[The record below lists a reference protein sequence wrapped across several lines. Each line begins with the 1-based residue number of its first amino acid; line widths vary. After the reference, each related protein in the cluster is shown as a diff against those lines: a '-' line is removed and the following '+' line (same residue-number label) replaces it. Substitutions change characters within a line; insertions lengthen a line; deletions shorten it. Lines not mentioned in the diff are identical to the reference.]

1 MVVLGVPL
9 MNERRRIRSKAVS
22 RSFGSTKSG
31 SGSSN
36 GKGTV
41 PQEERRKRG
50 TDLQQM
56 EGVSSSLGESAAT
69 DQLIARGKAAL
80 AVNDHVT
87 ALACFETVSEREPNF
102 ADVHNFRGL
111 CKSMLGEPGEA
122 IEAFDRALEL
132 NSGYL
137 EAHINRALVLNELG
151 RYEEAQRSFQM
162 GSEAAEDTITSRYPP
177 GMGARLAN
185 MRAEIGDVY
194 AAGGFLSEAAEEYRR
209 ACEIRP
215 LFVDIRNKLA
225 RTLIELG
232 IVEGA
237 VRELRSVLAINPA
250 YTEARANLG
259 LALFHC
265 GEKQEARAEWE
276 ICSKTAPRDPQVRAY
291 LSLLDRENLE
301 DPSVSQVA

>member
-1 MVVLGVPL
+1 MGMPGVSL
-9 MNERRRIRSKAVS
+9 MGRRHRIRSEAIF
-22 RSFGSTKSG
+22 RSDAGFESG
-31 SGSSN
+31 SGSSK
-36 GKGTV
+36 GKGKV
-41 PQEERRKRG
+41 PQEERRQRG
-50 TDLQQM
+50 TDLQQNA
-56 EGVSSSLGESAAT
+56 ELASPLVDSVAT

-80 AVNDHVT
+80 AGNDHVT

-102 ADVHNFRGL
+102 ADVHNLRGL
-111 CKSMLGEPGEA
+111 CKSMLGNPEEA

-151 RYEEAQRSFQM
+151 RYEEAQLSFQM

-209 ACEIRP
+209 ACEVRP

-259 LALFHC
+259 LALFYC

-276 ICSKTAPRDPQVRAY
+276 TCSRNAPHDPQVRAY
-291 LSLLDRENLE
+291 LSLLDREDVQ

>member
-1 MVVLGVPL
+1 MAMLGVPATQTDRATHFEAGAGHH
-9 MNERRRIRSKAVS
+9 ERVERVS
-22 RSFGSTKSG
+22 RSSSTKG
-31 SGSSN
+31 R
-36 GKGTV
+36 V
-41 PQEERRKRG
+41 PQETRRERG
-50 TDLQQM
+50 THP
-56 EGVSSSLGESAAT
+56 EPISGVSSPLGEGSAT

-80 AVNDHVT
+80 AVHDHVT
-87 ALACFETVSEREPNF
+87 ALACFETVSAREPKF
-102 ADVHNFRGL
+102 ADIHNFCGL
-111 CKSMLGEPGEA
+111 CKSMLGRPEAA
-122 IEAFDRALEL
+122 IEAFDRALDL

-151 RYEEAQRSFQM
+151 RYEEAQLSFQL
-162 GSEAAEDTITSRYPP
+162 GSEAAEDAITSRYPP
-177 GMGARLAN
+177 GIGARLAN
-185 MRAEIGDVY
+185 MRSEIGDVY

-232 IVEGA
+232 ILEGA

-265 GEKQEARAEWE
+265 GEEEAARAEWE
-276 ICSKTAPRDPQVRAY
+276 ICSMNAPDDPQVRAY
-291 LSLLDRENLE
+291 LSLLDRENTE
-301 DPSVSQVA
+301 DMSVPQVA